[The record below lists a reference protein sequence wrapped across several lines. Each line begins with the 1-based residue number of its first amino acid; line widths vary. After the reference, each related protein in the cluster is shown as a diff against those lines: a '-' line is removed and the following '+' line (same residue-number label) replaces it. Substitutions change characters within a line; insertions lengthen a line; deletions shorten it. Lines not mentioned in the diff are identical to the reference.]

1 MSGKFEFS
9 AGEALYIALRME
21 ERAIS
26 LYERALLVFSLGEL
40 KQVMMDLLREEKEHR
55 DSFRRL
61 MDSDEGQPG
70 PERTLLLD
78 DEAGKALFTSGLTGA
93 VREGAFDSGLSLL
106 QYAADEEERA
116 AKRYRE
122 FALLARGEARETFL
136 MIAEQEALH
145 LESLT
150 AQIRQYRAP

>member
-1 MSGKFEFS
+1 MGGNFKFS
-9 AGEALYIALRME
+9 AGEALYIAVRME

-40 KQVMMDLLREEKEHR
+40 KQVITDLLGDEKQHR
-55 DSFRRL
+55 DSFKRL
-61 MDSDEGQPG
+61 MGQEGQPG

-78 DEAGKALFTSGLTGA
+78 DEAGKTLFSGGLTGA

-106 QYAADEEERA
+106 QYAADEEESA
-116 AKRYRE
+116 AKRYRD
-122 FALLARGEARETFL
+122 FALMAQGEARETFL

-145 LESLT
+145 LERLAS
-150 AQIRQYRAP
+150 QIRQQRVN